1 MLSIDIYV
9 ESLLAGWT
17 RNQIHL
23 SQMLSFNIYMFK
35 VRFAGWLMNK
45 KFTFPIRSRSV
56 MAGHL
61 EKKPIE
67 EEFEAEEQTKTT
79 KIFKYKE
86 QDELKA
92 RNPDAY

>member
-1 MLSIDIYV
+1 
-9 ESLLAGWT
+9 
-17 RNQIHL
+17 
-23 SQMLSFNIYMFK
+23 
-35 VRFAGWLMNK
+35 
-45 KFTFPIRSRSV
+45 

-67 EEFEAEEQTKTT
+67 EEFEAGEQTKTT

>member
-1 MLSIDIYV
+1 
-9 ESLLAGWT
+9 
-17 RNQIHL
+17 
-23 SQMLSFNIYMFK
+23 
-35 VRFAGWLMNK
+35 
-45 KFTFPIRSRSV
+45 

-79 KIFKYKE
+79 KIFEYKE